1 MDIGLE
7 LALPSDPVPELMES
21 TILAKPHCQE
31 RLHGASSN
39 EGKVELIGDPSL
51 KLSAKKF
58 SFILS
63 LSSPVL

>member
-51 KLSAKKF
+51 KLSAK
-58 SFILS
+58 
-63 LSSPVL
+63 